1 MKNITKSASKLVL
14 LYVVFILGLL
24 TMFAVCWDVTHGTFN
39 EITKIIVGIFGSSV
53 TFLFG
58 FYFGYKG
65 DTPGNTIQTT
75 TATTETKSVGADLPF
90 VGK

>member
-14 LYVVFILGLL
+14 LYVVLILGLI
-24 TMFAVCWDVTHGTFN
+24 TSFSVVWDITHGSFN
-39 EITKIIVGIFGSSV
+39 ELTKIILGVFSSSV